1 MNNDMNKVE
10 LKEKLED
17 YASKVFFYCVKRC
30 NSRMDAEDLSQ
41 TILLEIIQ
49 NINKG
54 ARIDNMDYYVWGV
67 CKNQYN
73 MYLRKTIKDRNN
85 IEYMDDINNKDE
97 SLLVLD
103 VILEDEKIRRMNQ
116 AIKLLSKDYAEI
128 LYAYYVEDK
137 TLKFIAEELNL
148 PLGTIGRRL
157 SNIRQKL
164 KEYLNMEKLNGKKA
178 YVPKNFSAWFG
189 MMKIGTYNPHNYVN
203 TLINKNL
210 LYHSYNNPCT
220 IEDYSLE
227 LGISKPY
234 VEDIVNQ
241 LVEVTLLK
249 KIEGNKYITN
259 FPYITKDILNSNAQI
274 LLDNYK
280 EYTDELI
287 KFAKGHIDEYR
298 ELITYASLTNEEA
311 MWSFCLFLNY
321 CILNDS
327 KSMFSYHERPG
338 GGKWDFYMTDLR
350 DDNEFII
357 DMGINTYEDGVG
369 RLYAYTFH
377 NVSNIGRLAY
387 NKSANGTENYELLNE
402 LLGCS
407 NALFENI
414 INRVYANKKGQIN
427 DYVNKGFLKIIDNKI
442 KFNFPFF
449 TYHDFKK
456 VEELSRSR
464 ELNNVKQKLQIII
477 DKLSHNMK
485 DYLPEYLEDYTDSL
499 LSNQL
504 WDIQGL
510 VIKAFNDEGLLSKSE
525 KEDFFP
531 YNLILITS
539 DINKIYKK

>member
-1 MNNDMNKVE
+1 MNKNE
-10 LKEKLED
+10 LKEKVVD

-49 NINKG
+49 NIDKG

-73 MYLRKTIKDRNN
+73 MYLRRKIKDRNN
-85 IEYMDDINNKDE
+85 LEYKEDIDEKDDSISALDE
-97 SLLVLD
+97 M
-103 VILEDEKIRRMNQ
+103 IEDEKIRKMNQ

-128 LYAYYVEDK
+128 LYAYYIEDK
-137 TLKFIAEELNL
+137 TLKFIAEELKL
-148 PLGTIGRRL
+148 PLGTVGRRL
-157 SNIRQKL
+157 SDIRQKL

-259 FPYITKDILNSNAQI
+259 FPYITKDILNSNAQV

-287 KFAKGHIDEYR
+287 KFAKNHIDQYK
-298 ELITYASLTNEEA
+298 ELITYANLTNEEA

-321 CILNDS
+321 NILNDT
-327 KSMFSYHERPG
+327 KPMFSYHDRPG

-350 DDNEFII
+350 DANEFLI
-357 DMGINTYEDGVG
+357 DMGINSYEDGIG
-369 RLYAYTFH
+369 RLNAYTFH
-377 NVSNIGRLAY
+377 NASNIGRLAY

-402 LLGCS
+402 LLGWC
-407 NALFENI
+407 NAPFENI
-414 INRVYANKKGQIN
+414 INRVLVNKKDQIN
-427 DYVNKGFLKIIDNKI
+427 EYIHKGFLKLVDNKI

-456 VEELSRSR
+456 VEAITKSSELDTA
-464 ELNNVKQKLQIII
+464 KQKLRTIIS
-477 DKLSHNMK
+477 KLSHNMR
-485 DYLPEYLEDYTDSL
+485 DYLPQYLEDYTMSI
-499 LSNQL
+499 LSTQL

-510 VIKAFNDEGLLSKSE
+510 VVKSFNEAGLLDNKE

-539 DINKIYKK
+539 DINKIYEK

>member
-1 MNNDMNKVE
+1 MNDMNKNE
-10 LKEKLED
+10 LKEKVVD

-30 NSRMDAEDLSQ
+30 NNRMDAEDLSQ

-49 NINKG
+49 NIDKG
-54 ARIDNMDYYVWGV
+54 ARIDNLDYYVWGV

-73 MYLRKTIKDRNN
+73 MYLRKTIKNRNT
-85 IEYMDDINNKDE
+85 IEYKEDIDEKDE
-97 SLLVLD
+97 SKKTL
-103 VILEDEKIRRMNQ
+103 EKIIENEKIKKMNQ
-116 AIKLLSKDYAEI
+116 AIKLLSKDYAQI

-148 PLGTIGRRL
+148 PLGTVGRRL
-157 SNIRQKL
+157 SDIRQKL
-164 KEYLNMEKLNGKKA
+164 KEYLDMEKLNGKKA

-210 LYHSYNNPCT
+210 LYHSYDNPCT

-227 LGISKPY
+227 LGISRPY

-249 KIEGNKYITN
+249 KEGNKYITN
-259 FPYITKDILNSNAQI
+259 FPYITKDIINSNAKI

-287 KFAKGHIDEYR
+287 KFAKNHIDEYR
-298 ELITYASLTNEEA
+298 ELITYANLTNEEA

-321 CILNDS
+321 SILNDT
-327 KSMFSYHERPG
+327 KPMFSYHDRPG

-350 DDNEFII
+350 DANEFLV
-357 DMGINTYEDGVG
+357 DMGINTYEDGIG
-369 RLYAYTFH
+369 RLNAYTFQ
-377 NVSNIGRLAY
+377 NASNIGRLAY

-402 LLGCS
+402 LLGWC
-407 NALFENI
+407 NAPYENI
-414 INRVYANKKGQIN
+414 VNRIYINKKVQIN
-427 DYVNKGFLKIIDNKI
+427 DYINKGFLKLVDNKI
-442 KFNFPFF
+442 KFNFSFF

-456 VEELSRSR
+456 VKELAGSS
-464 ELNNVKQKLQIII
+464 ELDIVKQKLQNIIN
-477 DKLSHNMK
+477 KLSDNMK
-485 DYLPEYLEDYTDSL
+485 DYLPKYLDDYTDSL

-510 VIKAFNDEGLLSKSE
+510 VVKEFNEAGLLDN
-525 KEDFFP
+525 KETEEFFP
-531 YNLILITS
+531 YNLIMITS
-539 DINKIYKK
+539 DINKIYEK